1 MTMAEFFVHESSVV
15 DDGVQ
20 IGAGTKIWH
29 FCHIQ
34 SGAVIGENC
43 SFGQNVNVS
52 NHVHVG
58 NGVKVQN
65 NVSLYEG
72 VELEDYV
79 FCGPSMVFTNDLTP
93 RARYPKGHAGYK
105 RTLVCHD
112 ATIGANALGMKPLM
126 FAGTEEQRRHFADIV
141 TGGGFSAFAL
151 TEPNAGSDAGAM
163 ATTAKAVGNDY
174 VLNGRKCFC
183 TNAQYAEIFTIFASV
198 DRSQG
203 VKGITAFLVDR
214 DTPGLSIGKHEDK
227 LGQRTSV
234 TNDVVLEDV
243 VIPAKNRIGEEGKG
257 FALAMRTLDRGRAGA
272 AATAVGLARA
282 VLEQSVVYAQQRKSM
297 GKQIIDHQ
305 AIQFM
310 LADMATQ
317 IEASRQ
323 LAWYAA
329 RLIDA
334 GHPSAGKVGAMAKCL
349 ATDTAVKAATDGIQI
364 MGGYGYSREYPMEK
378 LYRDAKI
385 FQIFEGTNQI
395 QRMVIGGALKKEY
408 KI

>member
-1 MTMAEFFVHESSVV
+1 MKLDALLTEDQISLRDMVHDFVAAEVV
-15 DDGVQ
+15 PNVKEYDEKGEVMMSAYHKAVEMGINCLDLPEEYGGPG
-20 IGAGTKIWH
+20 ISYLTGAL
-29 FCHIQ
+29 
-34 SGAVIGENC
+34 
-43 SFGQNVNVS
+43 
-52 NHVHVG
+52 
-58 NGVKVQN
+58 VK
-65 NVSLYEG
+65 E
-72 VELEDYV
+72 ELGWAD
-79 FCGPSMVFTNDLTP
+79 
-93 RARYPKGHAGYK
+93 AGFA
-105 RTLVCHD
+105 

-234 TNDVVLEDV
+234 TNDVVLEDL
-243 VIPAKNRIGEEGKG
+243 VIPAKSRIGEEGKG
-257 FALAMRTLDRGRAGA
+257 FVLAMRTLDRGRAGA